1 MALHLSPNQISKNIG
16 PQLAA
21 KANLTK
27 PFTSSKPHRP
37 PGAIKFVSPITI
49 TNIRSDLL
57 PPPPPIT
64 NRSNQKQPNK
74 NSNPNSNTQPK
85 SRLQGIKRPHS
96 AIYQRDQRNECYEN
110 RHRKLTRQKNSG

>member
-1 MALHLSPNQISKNIG
+1 MALHLSPKQISKNIS

-27 PFTSSKPHRP
+27 PLTSSKPYRT
-37 PGAIKFVSPITI
+37 PGSCKFVSPITI
-49 TNIRSDLL
+49 ANIRSDLL
-57 PPPPPIT
+57 PTPPPIN

-74 NSNPNSNTQPK
+74 NSNPNSNSQTK

-96 AIYQRDQRNECYEN
+96 AIHQRDQRNECNNN